1 MHKTTV
7 IAGWGDM
14 NVNGHMSNTAYLDKS
29 ADLRMLYFASQGFP
43 MTEFARLRFGPVVMK
58 DELQY
63 FREVN
68 LLESVESLL
77 SLAGLSPDGSLFR
90 LRNDF
95 RRADGQP
102 CARITSECG
111 WLDLAERRLRH
122 PPEKLLAALRDLPR
136 SDDYEDLPN
145 KA

>member
-1 MHKTTV
+1 MRIQTV

-43 MTEFARLRFGPVVMK
+43 VTEFARMRFGPVVLK
-58 DELQY
+58 DEMRY

-68 LLESVESLL
+68 LLETLEVDLG
-77 SLAGLSPDGSLFR
+77 LAGLSADGSRYL
-90 LRNDF
+90 LRNEF
-95 RRADGQP
+95 RRSDGQA

-111 WLDLAERRLRH
+111 WLDLAERRLRI
-122 PPEKLLAALRDLPR
+122 PPEKLLVALRALPR
-136 SDDYEDLPN
+136 SDDFEDLAN